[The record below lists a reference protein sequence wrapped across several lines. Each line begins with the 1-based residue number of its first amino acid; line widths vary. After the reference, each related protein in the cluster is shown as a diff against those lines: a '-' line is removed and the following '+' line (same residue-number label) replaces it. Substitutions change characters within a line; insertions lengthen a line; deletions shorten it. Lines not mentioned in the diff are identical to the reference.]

1 MLKLY
6 WVVFVLVVVVAASN
20 MNIFG
25 VGGAEPLVPCYFIF
39 GDSLVDSGNNNN
51 LATHA
56 KADYTPF
63 GIDFPHGPTGRFTNA
78 EKLGFPHFIPSFATA
93 NGSEI
98 LRGVNYASGSA
109 GIRDETGKQLGDRI
123 NLKKQL
129 KHHKITVSRIA
140 RILGSNESANQHL
153 QKCLYSVEMGSND
166 YINNYFLPKFYN
178 TSKLYNPKQYATVLA
193 DQFSRKLTSLYK
205 RGARKVTVAGLGLIG
220 CTPNAKSLYETKGLC
235 VEKMNSATN
244 LFNEKLKLLVLKLN
258 SQLKNATFIFI
269 NNRKIAAV
277 SALSPA
283 MKNIDSSGEC
293 CEVGSHGLCK
303 PSSTPCKERN
313 AVVFWD
319 SFHPTE
325 IVNKHQAEITFSNS
339 DTNVTFPMDIQ
350 RLVRL

>member
-6 WVVFVLVVVVAASN
+6 WVVFVLVVVVVASN
-20 MNIFG
+20 MKIFG
-25 VGGAEPLVPCYFIF
+25 VGGGGGGGEPLVPCYFIF

-63 GIDFPHGPTGRFTNA
+63 GIDFPNGPTGRFTNGRTTVDFIA

-98 LRGVNYASGSA
+98 LRG
-109 GIRDETGKQLGDRI
+109 GDRI

-166 YINNYFLPKFYN
+166 YINNYFLPQFYN
-178 TSKLYNPKQYATVLA
+178 TSKLYNPEQYATVLA
-193 DQFSRKLTSLYK
+193 DQFSRKLT
-205 RGARKVTVAGLGLIG
+205 
-220 CTPNAKSLYETKGLC
+220 
-235 VEKMNSATN
+235 MNSATS

-277 SALSPA
+277 SALFPA

-313 AVVFWD
+313 AVIFWD

>member
-25 VGGAEPLVPCYFIF
+25 VGGGEPLVPCYFIF

-63 GIDFPHGPTGRFTNA
+63 GIDFPHGPTGRFTN
-78 EKLGFPHFIPSFATA
+78 
-93 NGSEI
+93 EI
-98 LRGVNYASGSA
+98 LSGVNYASGSA
-109 GIRDETGKQLGDRI
+109 GIRDETGKQQGDRI

-166 YINNYFLPKFYN
+166 YINNYFLPQFYN

-193 DQFSRKLTSLYK
+193 DQFSRKLTVT
-205 RGARKVTVAGLGLIG
+205 RKVTVAGLGLIG

-269 NNRKIAAV
+269 NNREIAAV

-313 AVVFWD
+313 AVIFWD